1 MCLCFRFDL
10 DWEYPGASDRQG
22 KYSDKENFLKLVK
35 VCLNVFIDK
44 YMKLFKNFISK
55 ELRMAFDQQNK
66 GLLLTA
72 AVPVA
77 KFRLQEGY
85 EVYEL
90 GQSVKTNFRIF

>member
-1 MCLCFRFDL
+1 MPVCND
-10 DWEYPGASDRQG
+10 AKSSVG
-22 KYSDKENFLKLVK
+22 KYADKDNFLKLVR
-35 VCLNVFIDK
+35 
-44 YMKLFKNFISK
+44 
-55 ELRMAFDQQNK
+55 ELRAAFDPK

-90 GQSVKTNFRIF
+90 SL

>member
-1 MCLCFRFDL
+1 
-10 DWEYPGASDRQG
+10 
-22 KYSDKENFLKLVK
+22 
-35 VCLNVFIDK
+35 
-44 YMKLFKNFISK
+44 
-55 ELRMAFDQQNK
+55 MAFDQQNK